1 MASVTDG
8 YAGSETCKSCHAA
21 EYEEWQLSHHFHA
34 MELPSEK
41 SVRGD
46 FTGVSFVADGDSSYF
61 YQTPSG
67 YAVNYTDITGQT
79 DSLQIAYT
87 FGWTPLQQ
95 YLVKTER
102 GRYQT
107 LRASWDTEQGKWFN
121 QYAGDTLLHHTYLH
135 QFSQSMTWNTM
146 CADCHS
152 TNLVK
157 NYFPEADSFHT
168 TYSEATVGCEG
179 CHGPAGAHVALAK
192 SGKAD
197 AGALRLVTEQSNV
210 VQVAQC
216 APCHMRRTVSGEGH
230 MDSAFQQG
238 YLPQNINNRFYHAD
252 GQINEE
258 DYVWGSFVQS
268 KMYHEGVKCTDCH
281 NPHTNALK
289 FEGNKLC
296 LQCHE
301 SSYDS
306 PGHYFHEPD
315 TESSQCINCHMTGKH
330 YMGNDFRRDHSF
342 RIPRPDLSVDTDIPN
357 ACNGCHTDKTAE
369 WAAKA
374 LRNRFGAPRENYV
387 DALVDFVYG
396 KKDAQRRLQNLLTQ
410 DTVPEIAKETALE
423 YLVNTP
429 SHQVLDLIAFY
440 AKDSHPQM
448 RVQALQALNNAPFS
462 LRQEYG
468 MSALF
473 DTNIFVRYAAAL
485 LTADAKSMNAE
496 QRLQW
501 QRVQAQYLEHLNYQ
515 ADFREGRMALA
526 QYFVRRGKP
535 ARAEKEYL
543 MALKFDDALP
553 GGYEGLSILY
563 AQQGDRKKALTVLSR
578 GIAKCP
584 NDARIFYLHGITAF
598 ELNLAQDAIHSLSR
612 AVALSNYN
620 PDYSYNLILML
631 NESGRGQEAEE
642 VLNKALQTN
651 PVNQRLQELKRYLS

>member
-1 MASVTDG
+1 
-8 YAGSETCKSCHAA
+8 
-21 EYEEWQLSHHFHA
+21 

-46 FTGVSFVADGDSSYF
+46 FSGVSFVADGDSSYF

-67 YAVNYTDITGQT
+67 YSVNYTDISGQT

-107 LRASWDTEQGKWFN
+107 LRASWDAEKGQWFN
-121 QYAGDTLLHHTYLH
+121 QYSGDTLLRHTYMH

-197 AGALRLVTEQSNV
+197 VGALRLVTEQSNV

-216 APCHMRRTVSGEGH
+216 APCHMRRTVSGERH
-230 MDSAFQQG
+230 MDSAFHQG

-306 PGHYFHEPD
+306 PGHHFHKPD

-357 ACNGCHTDKTAE
+357 ACNGCHTDQSAE

-374 LRNRFGAPRENYV
+374 LRNRFGEPRENYV
-387 DALVDFVYG
+387 DALVAFVYG
-396 KKDAQRRLQNLLTQ
+396 KEEAQRGLQNLLVQ
-410 DTVPEIAKETALE
+410 DTVPEIARETALE

-429 SHQVLDLIAFY
+429 SEQVLDLIAFY
-440 AKDSHPQM
+440 AKDPHPQM

-468 MSALF
+468 MPALK
-473 DTNIFVRYAAAL
+473 DTNVFVRYAAAL

-496 QRLQW
+496 QRLEW
-501 QRVQAQYLEHLNYQ
+501 ERVQAEYVKHLNYQ

-563 AQQGDRKKALTVLSR
+563 AKQGDRKKAYIVLKS
-578 GIAKCP
+578 GIKR
-584 NDARIFYLHGITAF
+584 NQENARLSYLYGITAY
-598 ELNLAQDAIHSLSR
+598 ELNKKEEAVQSLNR
-612 AVALSNYN
+612 AVQLSNYSSKYAYNYVLVLSDLGELSLSKKVLDVALEVN
-620 PDYSYNLILML
+620 PNDPQLLSLVEY
-631 NESGRGQEAEE
+631 
-642 VLNKALQTN
+642 
-651 PVNQRLQELKRYLS
+651 LK